1 MILAFAHYPGSSNV
15 ICPVLKKLKGEIYAL
30 EPAYSIAKKYK
41 IKSHKLSKVNYLE
54 IKNIIKERKPTLI
67 ITGLSYPEKIHKFA
81 LEAANEL
88 NIKTISILD
97 FWGNNSKS
105 LTQHHKKYLPTIY
118 CVPDNFSKKEAI
130 KSGIPKKIIKV
141 TGSPHF
147 EEILKKNKLNRKP
160 NQRNK
165 YILFASQPHDIDF
178 PKQRPNQ
185 FDALELL
192 IKANNSQNK
201 IIVAVHPRDNIKR
214 YNKYKNK
221 NVIIKNKNSI
231 NLLKKASI
239 VVSLTS
245 TMLIEASLM
254 NKPSIS
260 IFGGNKF
267 IEKHF
272 PVAKNET
279 QLKLLLK
286 QKKISEYKPIKNAT
300 KNILKLAQNLLVKQ
314 TKNRIIN
321 TSVKLTNKKNTTNRK
336 L

>member
-1 MILAFAHYPGSSNV
+1 MILAFAHYPGSANV
-15 ICPVLKKLKGEIYAL
+15 ICPLLKKLKGEIYAL

-41 IKSHKLSKVNYLE
+41 IKSHKLSKLNYLE
-54 IKNIIKERKPTLI
+54 IQKIIKYRKPNLI
-67 ITGLSYPEKIHKFA
+67 ITGLSYPEQIHKLA
-81 LEAANEL
+81 LKAANEL
-88 NIKTISILD
+88 DIKTISILD

-105 LTQHHKKYLPTIY
+105 LTQNHKKYLPTIY
-118 CVPDNFSKKEAI
+118 CVPDNFSKNEAI
-130 KSGIPKKIIKV
+130 KSGIPKRIIKI

-147 EEILKKNKLNRKP
+147 EEIIKKSKTKNISK
-160 NQRNK
+160 NQ

-192 IKANNSQNK
+192 IKSNNNKSQ
-201 IIVAVHPRDNIKR
+201 IIVSVHPRDNIKR
-214 YNKYKNK
+214 YNKYKSK
-221 NVIIKNKNSI
+221 NIIIKNKNTLELI
-231 NLLKKASI
+231 KNATI
-239 VVSLTS
+239 IVSLTS

-279 QLKLLLK
+279 QLIHLLK
-286 QKKISEYKPIKNAT
+286 QKKISKYKPITNAT
-300 KNILKLAQNLLVKQ
+300 NNILKLAQKLLVKQ
-314 TKNRIIN
+314 TIK
-321 TSVKLTNKKNTTNRK
+321 TK
-336 L
+336 